1 MQGFFTP
8 YVGVVGG
15 LNTTC
20 LVSEVAKP
28 LSSVN
33 TRKNTSVHK
42 GFSDKIENHR
52 ALLSK
57 LGLNLVILWQPG
69 QQWKLASS

>member
-42 GFSDKIENHR
+42 GFSKKFENHR
-52 ALLSK
+52 ALPS
-57 LGLNLVILWQPG
+57 LGAVQV
-69 QQWKLASS
+69 

>member
-42 GFSDKIENHR
+42 GFSKKLENHR
-52 ALLSK
+52 ALLCVHTAEMVK
-57 LGLNLVILWQPG
+57 QGTDMFADDL
-69 QQWKLASS
+69 

>member
-1 MQGFFTP
+1 M
-8 YVGVVGG
+8 GVVGG

-42 GFSDKIENHR
+42 GFSKKLENHR
-52 ALLSK
+52 ALPTVRLLTK
-57 LGLNLVILWQPG
+57 DCVVVNITMT
-69 QQWKLASS
+69 